1 MRLLGSAPMTAAQ
14 ITALVA
20 ICGVGAFVGWALFL
34 RLQRQNPMAQR
45 YAPTTASDRPLLWK
59 SRGGIRLPLAVGG
72 LTASWPLVSYNAD
85 DLGIKVRGSF
95 VPPLDLTWDAI
106 ANIEAVSGRAFRLRT
121 KDRELAF
128 LAIAVTNR
136 DALLGIAGAHG
147 VVVESS
153 PQPARWWSGGGL

>member
-1 MRLLGSAPMTAAQ
+1 MTAVQ
-14 ITALVA
+14 FTAFFV
-20 ICGVGAFVGWALFL
+20 ICGVGALIGWALFL
-34 RLQRQNPMAQR
+34 RLQRRHPMAQR
-45 YAPTTASDRPLLWK
+45 YAPTTAIKRSPLWR
-59 SRGGIRLPLAVGG
+59 SRGGIRLPLAMGG
-72 LTASWPLVSYNAD
+72 LTASWPLVSFAAD
-85 DLGIKVRGSF
+85 DVGISVRGSF

-106 ANIEAVSGRAFRLRT
+106 ANIEAVSGRAFRLRA

-136 DALLGIAGAHG
+136 DALLGIASAHG